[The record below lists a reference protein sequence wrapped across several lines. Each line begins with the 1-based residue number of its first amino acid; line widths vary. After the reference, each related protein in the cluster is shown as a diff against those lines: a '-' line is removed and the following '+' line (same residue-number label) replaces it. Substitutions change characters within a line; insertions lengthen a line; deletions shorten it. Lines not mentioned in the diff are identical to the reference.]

1 MTLQPRASL
10 GILTSDQGQLPN
22 SKRGTEPRAIENPA
36 TLGFPVITEIA
47 EGTLG
52 RRTPHGDPVLERG
65 YVEAAQRLVQRGAVA
80 ISSNCGFLIRYQA
93 VVAASVTVPVALSSM
108 LLLPT
113 LIRQLPASARIAVLT
128 YDSTTFGDDMLELS
142 DPTERSRVVVGGIE
156 GSKYWHDELKIPAP
170 PTDVAAMEADVGA
183 CITGLRAK
191 HPEIAAILF
200 ECAGFPV
207 VAPQIRRLTKLPV
220 YDITSLCRMMIAA
233 IN

>member
-1 MTLQPRASL
+1 MALRPQASL

-22 SKRGTEPRAIENPA
+22 SERGTEPGAIENPA

-52 RRTPHGDPVLERG
+52 KRTPRGDPVLERG

-93 VVAASVTVPVALSSM
+93 VVAASVEVPVAMSSM

-113 LIRQLPASARIAVLT
+113 LIRQVPPSAKIAVLT
-128 YDSTTFGDDMLELS
+128 YDSNTFGDDMLELS

-170 PTDVAAMEADVGA
+170 PTDVAAMEANVGA
-183 CITGLRAK
+183 CITRLRAA

-200 ECAGFPV
+200 ECVGFPV
-207 VAPQIRRLTKLPV
+207 VAPAIRRLTNLPV
-220 YDITSLCRMMIAA
+220 YDITSLCRMIIAS
-233 IN
+233 IK

>member
-1 MTLQPRASL
+1 M
-10 GILTSDQGQLPN
+10 
-22 SKRGTEPRAIENPA
+22 
-36 TLGFPVITEIA
+36 ITEIA

-52 RRTPHGDPVLERG
+52 RRTPRADPVLERG

-93 VVAASVTVPVALSSM
+93 VVAASLKVPVAMSSM

-113 LIRQLPASARIAVLT
+113 LIRQLPPSAKIAVLT
-128 YDSTTFGDDMLELS
+128 YDSNTCGDDMLELS
-142 DPTERSRVVVGGIE
+142 NPTERPRVVVGGIE

-170 PTDVAAMEADVGA
+170 PTDVVAMEADVGA
-183 CITGLRAK
+183 CITSLRAA

-207 VAPQIRRLTKLPV
+207 VAPEIRRLTKLPV
-220 YDITSLCRMMIAA
+220 YDITSLCRMMIAS
-233 IN
+233 IT